1 LVSAKGG
8 AGAAVT
14 DIAEIAKSVEEG
26 FSFGPNKKCAAC
38 NRESE
43 DEDSI
48 SRGICSHCWEII
60 EIRQQL
66 ERDV

>member
-1 LVSAKGG
+1 M
-8 AGAAVT
+8 T
-14 DIAEIAKSVEEG
+14 DVATIAKSLEQG
-26 FSFGPNKKCAAC
+26 SSFGPNRKKCAAC

-43 DEDSI
+43 DADSI
-48 SRGICSHCWEII
+48 ARGICSDCQETI